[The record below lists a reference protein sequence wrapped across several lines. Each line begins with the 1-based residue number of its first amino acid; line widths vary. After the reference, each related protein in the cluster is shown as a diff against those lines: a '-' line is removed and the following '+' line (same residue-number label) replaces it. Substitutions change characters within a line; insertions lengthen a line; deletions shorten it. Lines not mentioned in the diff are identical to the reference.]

1 MSTCKPENPNR
12 CYIKG
17 MKELKKFD
25 TPDLEVSRFHYT
37 LTEERIAQFP
47 LEQRDASNL
56 LVYRPGGITHHVF
69 RELPEVLPP
78 EATLVF
84 NDTRV
89 IPARLHFTTDGGK
102 QIEVF
107 LLSPLPGAD
116 GNVWECLVGN
126 RRHFLPGMVL
136 RADVDGGKS
145 LLATWHDR
153 DSNTVR
159 FDVGGGGDFH
169 SMLEQVGKIPL
180 PPYIKREADASDRER
195 YQTVFAANKG
205 AVAAPTAALH
215 FTDAVLDRLDAA
227 RIGKAFLTLHVGAGT
242 FRPVTAST
250 TSGHEMHREV
260 FQLPLAAVVRLLAS
274 GQVVAVGT
282 TALRLLESLPYIY
295 EWVEKHGHTSIRIDQ
310 EMPYK
315 SKASGYLRRDVLEGL
330 RAYMEAHRLDHLQG
344 ETGIFILPGFPWKMT
359 DGLVTNFHQPGSTL
373 LMLIESWIGEGWK
386 EVYTEALERGYRFL
400 SYGDSSLLL
409 RS

>member
-1 MSTCKPENPNR
+1 LPE
-12 CYIKG
+12 
-17 MKELKKFD
+17 D
-25 TPDLEVSRFHYT
+25 
-37 LTEERIAQFP
+37 RIAQFP
-47 LEQRDASNL
+47 LEQRDASKM
-56 LVYRPGGITHHVF
+56 LVYRPEGLTHRIFH
-69 RELPEVLPP
+69 ELPDILPGD
-78 EATLVF
+78 ATLVF

-89 IPARLHFTTDGGK
+89 IPARLHFATGSGK

-107 LLSPLPGAD
+107 LLSPVPGAD

-126 RRHFLPGMVL
+126 RRHFHTDMVL
-136 RADVDGGKS
+136 RAEVNDSKS
-145 LLATWHDR
+145 LLASWQDR
-153 DSNTVR
+153 EANTVR
-159 FDVGGGGDFH
+159 FDVDGGGDFH
-169 SMLEQVGKIPL
+169 TMIEQVGKIPL

-227 RIGKAFLTLHVGAGT
+227 GIGKAFLTLHVGAGT
-242 FRPVTAST
+242 FRPVTVAT

-260 FQLPLAAVVRLLAS
+260 FQLPLAAILRLLDS
-274 GQVVAVGT
+274 GQVIAVGT

-295 EWVEKHGHTSIRIDQ
+295 EWVQTHGHAAIRIDQ

-315 SKASGYLRRDVLEGL
+315 SKAAGYLRRDVLAGL
-330 RAYMEAHRLDHLQG
+330 RSYMEAHDLDHLQG

-386 EVYTEALERGYRFL
+386 EVYAEAMERGYRFL
-400 SYGDSSLLL
+400 SYGYSSLLL